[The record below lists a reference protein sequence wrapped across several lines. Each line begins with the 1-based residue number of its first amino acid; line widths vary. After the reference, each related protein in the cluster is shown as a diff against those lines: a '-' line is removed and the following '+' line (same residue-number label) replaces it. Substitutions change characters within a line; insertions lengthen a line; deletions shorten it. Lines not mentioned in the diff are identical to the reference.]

1 MSQKEDQYHRDTKS
15 SEPIKI
21 QLTFM
26 LSHFESCIG
35 KLLLHEAVS
44 LRDGT
49 EPADF
54 KQKPRSTNGTRLT
67 ERHASLILVVHVM
80 AN

>member
-21 QLTFM
+21 QLTFL

-44 LRDGT
+44 LRARRFEAEAAID
-49 EPADF
+49 
-54 KQKPRSTNGTRLT
+54 
-67 ERHASLILVVHVM
+67 
-80 AN
+80 